1 MKVKLREAGTP
12 TQHEVELG
20 DDLTLY
26 FSYQTCVGFWLS
38 GHGRVVSENVWSNTT
53 AKHLNTWEPDK
64 TRRVKHDEFE
74 KQLEAVLARISL
86 KTEEN

>member
-12 TQHEVELG
+12 TQRELELG
-20 DDLTLY
+20 PITLY
-26 FSYQTCVGFWLS
+26 FSYETCVGFWLS

-86 KTEEN
+86 KTKEN